1 MLQSLKDIFNK
12 ITPNNIQS
20 IPLIKYAQQ
29 VFIDS
34 IERNSKVAKR
44 ITNIFDVQERNE
56 DSDLINN
63 AKKNLKE
70 GLYQTYIC
78 ILYKY
83 LKSIVSDESLRGDL
97 KKFGYTDAAIYQD
110 VSKIINTEFIIGE
123 TRKYF
128 EKYRLLVITI

>member
-12 ITPNNIQS
+12 ITPTNIQS

-29 VFIDS
+29 IFIDS

-44 ITNIFDVQERNE
+44 ITNIFDVQERTE

-63 AKKNLKE
+63 AKKNLKD

-78 ILYKY
+78 ILHKY
-83 LKSIVSDESLRGDL
+83 LQSIVSDESLRGDL
-97 KKFGYTDAAIYQD
+97 KKFHVHKGC
-110 VSKIINTEFIIGE
+110 EGH
-123 TRKYF
+123 
-128 EKYRLLVITI
+128 

>member
-44 ITNIFDVQERNE
+44 ITNIFDVQERTE
-56 DSDLINN
+56 DSDLITSFGNN
-63 AKKNLKE
+63 GN
-70 GLYQTYIC
+70 
-78 ILYKY
+78 
-83 LKSIVSDESLRGDL
+83 R
-97 KKFGYTDAAIYQD
+97 
-110 VSKIINTEFIIGE
+110 
-123 TRKYF
+123 
-128 EKYRLLVITI
+128 